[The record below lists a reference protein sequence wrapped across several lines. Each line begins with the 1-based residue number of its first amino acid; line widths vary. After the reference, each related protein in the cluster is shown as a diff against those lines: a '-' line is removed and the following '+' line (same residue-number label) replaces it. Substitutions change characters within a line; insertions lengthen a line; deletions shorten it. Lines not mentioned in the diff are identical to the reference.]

1 MNFSIIQ
8 KTPLFEAF
16 SDIGKRIFLP
26 DGIFHWAK
34 RAKEEADLIGTL
46 GAAYAFEKDFID
58 GGRNDWLP
66 CYLKEITDYSRLT
79 VKEVVPYTS
88 IGGLLETRE
97 FWKDWIIQKSSYGNK
112 EERLLSRLN
121 SYITTPVIT
130 GGVTNGIFQA
140 CSLFLNPSDSIVV
153 PNKRWGNYDN
163 IVNKFIGA
171 KNILFEFFKND
182 KINIEG
188 LEEAIDNTAQSQ
200 DKIVIL
206 LNFPNNPTGYV
217 PTRDEG
223 SKLVE
228 MLKESQLNHKKP
240 FIVIVDDAYEPYVFK
255 DNVLNRSIFY
265 DLHQLDEDV
274 IPIKLDGITKELLL
288 YGGRIGFITLGVKPS
303 WIENDEELQI
313 LKSEIHNKLEG
324 FIRATISN
332 CNSFYQVLIHKL
344 FQEKGMDQIIKSRNE
359 VQNLLKERY
368 DCINSELL
376 KIKNPNIS
384 IDPNSGGFFVFLN
397 LDADKI
403 KATEYADHLLK
414 QYKVG
419 IIPVEKPNE
428 NVNGIRIAYCSIDL
442 SEIPELIKRIKFA
455 LNDFS

>member
-1 MNFSIIQ
+1 MDFSIIQ
-8 KTPLFEAF
+8 KTPLYKAF

-26 DGIFHWAK
+26 DGIFYWAK

-46 GAAYAFEKDFID
+46 GAAYGFEKDFID
-58 GGRNDWLP
+58 GGKNEWLP
-66 CYLKEITDYSRLT
+66 CYLKEIKDYSMLT

-97 FWKDWIIQKSSYGNK
+97 FWKEWIIQKSLYTDTENAS
-112 EERLLSRLN
+112 LSRLN
-121 SYITTPVIT
+121 EYITTPVIT

-140 CSLFLNPSDSIVV
+140 CSLFLNPSDSIIV

-163 IVNKFIGA
+163 IVHKIIGA
-171 KNILFEFFKND
+171 KCKSFEFFKNNR
-182 KINIEG
+182 INIEG
-188 LEEAIDNTAQSQ
+188 LKGAIDNLAQNQ
-200 DKIVIL
+200 EKIVVL

-217 PTRDEG
+217 PTTDEG

-240 FIVIVDDAYEPYVFK
+240 IIVLVDDAYEPYVFN
-255 DNVLNRSIFY
+255 DNVLDKSIFY
-265 DLHQLDEDV
+265 DLHQLDENV
-274 IPIKLDGITKELLL
+274 IPIKLDGITKELLI
-288 YGGRIGFITLGVKPS
+288 YGGRIGFITLGLKPS
-303 WIENDEELQI
+303 WIENDEELQT
-313 LKSEIHNKLEG
+313 LKAEIHNKLEG

-332 CNSFYQVLIHKL
+332 CNSFYQVLIHRL
-344 FQEKGMDQIIKSRNE
+344 FQEKGMEQIIKSRNE

-368 DCINSELL
+368 DCINSELT
-376 KIKNPNIS
+376 KIKNPNVS

-397 LDADKI
+397 LNPHSI
-403 KATEYADHLLK
+403 KATEFADHLLK

-419 IIPVEKPNE
+419 LIPVEKLNE
-428 NVNGIRIAYCSIDL
+428 SVNGIRIAYCSIDL
-442 SEIPELIKRIKFA
+442 SEIPELIERINLA